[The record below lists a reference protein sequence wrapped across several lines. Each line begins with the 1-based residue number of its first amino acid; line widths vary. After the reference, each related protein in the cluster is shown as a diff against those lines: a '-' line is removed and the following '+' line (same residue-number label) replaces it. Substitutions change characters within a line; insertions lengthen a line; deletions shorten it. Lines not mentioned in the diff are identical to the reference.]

1 MRVRRILLVAVAV
14 AGLGL
19 FGSGVR
25 GLAQMDDQL
34 AAAAKQPATH
44 QVRQEIEVRHD
55 CPWRDRQ
62 DERRL

>member
-1 MRVRRILLVAVAV
+1 MRVRRMLLVAVAV

-25 GLAQMDDQL
+25 GLAQIDDQL
-34 AAAAKQPATH
+34 ATAAKRPATH
-44 QVRQEIEVRHD
+44 EVRQEIEVRRD
-55 CPWRDRQ
+55 CPWRDRH